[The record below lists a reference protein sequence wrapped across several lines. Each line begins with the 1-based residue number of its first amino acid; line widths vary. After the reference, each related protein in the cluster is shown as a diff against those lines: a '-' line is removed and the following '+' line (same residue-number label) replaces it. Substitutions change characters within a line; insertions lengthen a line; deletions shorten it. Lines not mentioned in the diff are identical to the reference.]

1 MSLNSSPTLGNTS
14 HSRKEPFKSK
24 GTVSF
29 FLASLLLK
37 VDEIIN
43 TSSTPATQKEKQQL
57 QV

>member
-1 MSLNSSPTLGNTS
+1 MSLNSSPTSGNTS

-43 TSSTPATQKEKQQL
+43 TSSTLATQKKKQQL